1 MHIHLTSTGSRAGK
15 TIIWTLVLNLLI
27 TITQFVAGAITGM
40 LALIAD
46 ATHNLSD
53 IGALLVA
60 YWGEVSSRGAATKTE
75 TYGRKRV
82 EVFTTLLSASALTVI
97 AGFIVYEA
105 YERLISPTAVSNFP
119 FFVVAALMGLVGN
132 IGSVVLLRRSG
143 SKSLNM
149 KMAVLHMAYDAA
161 TSLAVLIGGTLI
173 YFLGWWYVD
182 IILSVGIAVVIGW
195 SSLDVYRQVWR
206 VFMEAAPSS
215 IDFDEV
221 VRALESNEKVENIH
235 DLHIWSLSSTEV
247 ALSCHVCVKSSDLG
261 HTDQIIA
268 ELNYMLNNRFKI
280 DHSTLQIESAPCE
293 RSEPLCGNGVVAER
307 TPGEPGSESLAN

>member
-1 MHIHLTSTGSRAGK
+1 MHNHITSHLTPSGEHTGK

-27 TITQFVAGAITGM
+27 TITQFVAGTITGM

-60 YWGEVSSRGAATKTE
+60 YWGEASSRGPATKTE
-75 TYGRKRV
+75 TYGRKRI
-82 EVFTTLLSASALTVI
+82 EVFATLISASALTVV
-97 AGFIVYEA
+97 AGFIIYEA
-105 YERLISPTAVSNFP
+105 YERLITPTEVSNFP
-119 FFVVAALMGLVGN
+119 FFVIAALMGLLGN

-161 TSLAVLIGGTLI
+161 TSLAVLIGGILI
-173 YFLGWWYVD
+173 YFLGWWFVD
-182 IILSVGIAVVIGW
+182 IVLSVGIAVVIVW

-221 VRALESNEKVENIH
+221 VVALESNAKVENIH

-247 ALSCHVCVKSSDLG
+247 ALSCHVCVKSSDLS
-261 HTDQIIA
+261 HTDQVIA
-268 ELNYMLNNRFKI
+268 ELNDTLNNRFKI
-280 DHSTLQIESAPCE
+280 NHSTLQIESVPCE
-293 RSEPLCGNGVVAER
+293 SSQPLCGNGAV
-307 TPGEPGSESLAN
+307 S